1 MPSQEQPASSPN
13 SEHQRLLGALRESE
27 ILRELAGLLASSL
40 DLDRVLQVLVQR
52 TTEVCQ
58 VGRCAVWL
66 HDEERQ
72 LLRPVVYHLARELV
86 DAKRQRIAD
95 QLWYRS
101 TIPTANPLMSRL
113 LGGREMLY
121 IYDLRDERSLRALA
135 ELFLVRSILL
145 VALVREDRPVGV
157 MSLDN
162 PGEHSHFSAEQQQLA
177 RAIGQQAAVAI
188 DNARLYQRAESERQ
202 RAEQLIEQ
210 SQAIYQVAM
219 AVNSDEDLPTILE
232 IATQQLR
239 QVLKAESGKILLLEE
254 GRLYLPCSDEEA
266 AQAATNVP
274 ERQER
279 PGPSSGRQPAEGRT
293 ESAVAE
299 MGGGATQG
307 LLPQRRG
314 RVAASLDELPFCRQ
328 VATSG
333 VPLFVSL
340 DRLGI
345 SELHWFQT
353 QNFEHTLIVP
363 LMVGVRSPLPTD
375 EPGQPGQRCVG
386 LAFVS
391 FSDPHFRPS
400 KGHYTFAQDIAAQCA
415 LAIQKTQLL
424 EQARRAALLATE
436 RANTLNAV
444 FHAMTEGISV
454 LDMQGRLLMA
464 NATAREFV
472 GERLEGTVT
481 LEELLRRHPVYT
493 LQGQPLRSEDF
504 PLARALRGEQVRGER
519 FITRRADGRERIL
532 EINVAPL
539 LAPTGQQLG
548 VVSAFRDITSQMRIE
563 QHIHQALETMLRMAE
578 ALSGLTE
585 VTAILRSVLSLAL
598 QALDCQRGLVAL
610 YDPEQGQPGERLHL
624 EREQGDRETE
634 TLLSLSESEE
644 GATSHQAE
652 RRAEVQLLDWLLTAL
667 LSYEDYALQLRA
679 GHAFILTPSQFL
691 HLRRLSRG
699 QGQESQMPA
708 LPAGANRWLTL
719 VAPITHGG
727 RLLGVMLLVRPAAL
741 ALEESES
748 GDEGSELQYEFTI
761 WEMAVIEGVAQLAG
775 LAIEQARWQREAIAA
790 RASEAAMREA
800 NALKDEFLAITAHEF
815 RSPLTIILTNAQY
828 ARRTLN
834 RGSGPRQRERLLEQ
848 LGMIEEQTRLLTNI
862 VNTFLEATQINRGQL
877 VIARE
882 RVDLE
887 ELAQQVVAQHRTATA
902 LHELACR
909 VDEGGRPYL
918 VSGDRERLL
927 QVLVNLIQNAIKYSP
942 QGGPVFLSL
951 CRCPQEGGNLIQVEV
966 EDRGIG
972 IPPEAKEHLFERFYR
987 APNTGASQTRGLGL
1001 GLYFV
1006 AEILRM
1012 HGGSIRVESSGI
1024 PGEGSRFILTLPALE
1039 N

>member
-1 MPSQEQPASSPN
+1 MPPQEQPAFSSQR
-13 SEHQRLLGALRESE
+13 EHQRLLSALRESE

-52 TTEVCQ
+52 TTEVCR

-101 TIPTANPLMSRL
+101 TIPTTNPLMSRL

-121 IYDLRDERSLRALA
+121 IYDLRDERQLRALA

-145 VALVREDRPVGV
+145 VALVRENRPVGV

-162 PGEHSHFSAEQQQLA
+162 PGEHGSFSTEQQQLA

-188 DNARLYQRAESERQ
+188 DNARLYQRAESERR
-202 RAEQLIEQ
+202 RAEQLIER

-219 AVNSDEDLPTILE
+219 AVNSDEDLPTILS
-232 IATQQLR
+232 IATQQLQ
-239 QVLKAESGKILLLEE
+239 QVLGADSGQILLLEE
-254 GRLYLPCSDEEA
+254 GRLYQLCSPDERADMQEEA
-266 AQAATNVP
+266 SDWARRTVPTEGREEGEAGQSAKTRAVLAQA
-274 ERQER
+274 
-279 PGPSSGRQPAEGRT
+279 
-293 ESAVAE
+293 
-299 MGGGATQG
+299 
-307 LLPQRRG
+307 RG

-333 VPLFVSL
+333 TPLFVPL

-345 SELHWFQT
+345 SELHWFQM
-353 QNFEHTLIVP
+353 QNLEHTLIIP
-363 LMVGVRSPLPTD
+363 LMVGVRSSLPAD
-375 EPGQPGQRCVG
+375 AHSQSGQRCVG

-391 FSDPHFRPS
+391 FGDPQFRPTQD
-400 KGHYTFAQDIAAQCA
+400 HYAFAQDIAAQCA

-472 GERLEGTVT
+472 GERLEGPVT
-481 LEELLRRHPVYT
+481 LEQLLRRHPVYT

-585 VTAILRSVLSLAL
+585 VRAILRSVLGMAL
-598 QALDCQRGLVAL
+598 EALDCRRGLVAL
-610 YDPEQGQPGERLHL
+610 YEPEQNQPGERLL
-624 EREQGDRETE
+624 VERESQR
-634 TLLSLSESEE
+634 SEPGPGLPASEREE
-644 GATSHQAE
+644 GRQESGSQAE
-652 RRAEVQLLDWLLTAL
+652 AQQLDWLLTAL
-667 LSYEDYALQLRA
+667 LNYEDYFLQLRA
-679 GHAFILTPSQFL
+679 GHAFILTPSQLL
-691 HLRRLSRG
+691 HLRRLSRS
-699 QGQESQMPA
+699 QESSQSQWSA
-708 LPAGANRWLTL
+708 LLPGSARWLTL

-727 RLLGVMLLVRPAAL
+727 RLLGVMLLTRPSAL
-741 ALEESES
+741 AVEESES
-748 GDEGSELQYEFTI
+748 ADEGAEPQYEFTI

-775 LAIEQARWQREAIAA
+775 LAIEQARWQHEAIAA

-800 NALKDEFLAITAHEF
+800 NTLKDEFLAITAHEF

-848 LGMIEEQTRLLTNI
+848 LAMIEEQTRLLTNI

-887 ELAQQVVAQHRTATA
+887 QLAQQVIAQHRTATA
-902 LHELACR
+902 LHDLSCR
-909 VDEGGRPYL
+909 VDESGRPYL
-918 VSGDRERLL
+918 ISGDRERLL

-942 QGGPVFLSL
+942 QGGPVLLSL
-951 CRCPQEGGNLIQVEV
+951 CRCPQENGDLIQVEV

-972 IPPEAKEHLFERFYR
+972 IPPEAKDHLFERFYR
-987 APNTGASQTRGLGL
+987 APNTGASQSRGLGL

-1006 AEILRM
+1006 AEIVRM
-1012 HGGSIRVESSGI
+1012 HGGSIHVESSGV
-1024 PGEGSRFILTLPALE
+1024 PGEGSRFILTLPALQD
-1039 N
+1039 

>member
-13 SEHQRLLGALRESE
+13 SEHQRLLSALRESE

-162 PGEHSHFSAEQQQLA
+162 PGEHSSFSTEQQQLA

-254 GRLYLPCSDEEA
+254 GRLYLPCSSEEGLE
-266 AQAATNVP
+266 TVVK
-274 ERQER
+274 RQER
-279 PGPSSGRQPAEGRT
+279 QGQASKAALAEEQAEGMEGRS
-293 ESAVAE
+293 EGQALVS
-299 MGGGATQG
+299 
-307 LLPQRRG
+307 RWRG

-328 VATSG
+328 AATSG
-333 VPLFVSL
+333 QPLFVPL

-353 QNFEHTLIVP
+353 QNLEHTLIVP
-363 LMVGVRSPLPTD
+363 LMVGVRSSWPVD
-375 EPGQPGQRCVG
+375 EQSQPGQRCVG
-386 LAFVS
+386 LAFAS

-585 VTAILRSVLSLAL
+585 VTAILRSVLSMAL

-610 YDPEQGQPGERLHL
+610 YDPERDQLGERLHL
-624 EREQGDRETE
+624 EREQGDQEPPVD
-634 TLLSLSESEE
+634 LAESV
-644 GATSHQAE
+644 ARTTHQAE
-652 RRAEVQLLDWLLTAL
+652 GQIEIQLLDWLLTAL
-667 LSYEDYALQLRA
+667 LNYEDYALQLRA

-691 HLRRLSRG
+691 HLHRLGRG
-699 QGQESQMPA
+699 HGQERQLPA
-708 LPAGANRWLTL
+708 LPVDVSRWLTL

-727 RLLGVMLLVRPAAL
+727 RLLGVMLLMRPTAF
-741 ALEESES
+741 ALEENEG

-775 LAIEQARWQREAIAA
+775 LAIEQARWQQEAIAA

-882 RVDLE
+882 QVDLE

-909 VDEGGRPYL
+909 IDEGGRPYL

-942 QGGPVFLSL
+942 QGGPIFLSL
-951 CRCPQEGGNLIQVEV
+951 CRCPRESGSLIQVEV

-1039 N
+1039 NEARR

>member
-1 MPSQEQPASSPN
+1 MPSQEQPASSQN
-13 SEHQRLLGALRESE
+13 SEHQRLLSALRESE

-52 TTEVCQ
+52 TTEVCR

-101 TIPTANPLMSRL
+101 TIPTTNPLMSRL
-113 LGGREMLY
+113 LSGREMLY
-121 IYDLRDERSLRALA
+121 IYDLRDERPLRALA

-162 PGEHSHFSAEQQQLA
+162 PGEHGSFSAEQQQLA

-188 DNARLYQRAESERQ
+188 DNARLYRRVERERQ
-202 RAEQLIEQ
+202 RAEQLIER

-232 IATQQLR
+232 IAIQQLR
-239 QVLKAESGKILLLEE
+239 QVLGADSGKILLLEE
-254 GRLYLPCSDEEA
+254 GRLYLPCSPEEA
-266 AQAATNVP
+266 NEAQ
-274 ERQER
+274 QE
-279 PGPSSGRQPAEGRT
+279 
-293 ESAVAE
+293 
-299 MGGGATQG
+299 TQG
-307 LLPQRRG
+307 RSHKGEAVGRREESVLGQPLQALSPLRG
-314 RVAASLDELPFCRQ
+314 RLAASLDELPFCRQ
-328 VATSG
+328 AATNG
-333 VPLFVSL
+333 APLFVSL

-353 QNFEHTLIVP
+353 QNLEHTLITP
-363 LMVGVRSPLPTD
+363 LMVGVRSSLPAD
-375 EPGQPGQRCVG
+375 GRGHSGPRCVG

-400 KGHYTFAQDIAAQCA
+400 KDHYTFAQDIAAQCA
-415 LAIQKTQLL
+415 LAVQKTQLL
-424 EQARRAALLATE
+424 EQARRAASLATE

-454 LDMQGRLLMA
+454 LDMEGRLLMA

-472 GERLEGTVT
+472 GGRLEGTAT
-481 LEELLRRHPVYT
+481 LKELLRRHPAYT

-585 VTAILRSVLSLAL
+585 VTAILRSVLSMAL

-624 EREQGDRETE
+624 EREQPEAGPLAIPLEA
-634 TLLSLSESEE
+634 SERWTN
-644 GATSHQAE
+644 GQAE
-652 RRAEVQLLDWLLTAL
+652 AQQLDWLLTAL
-667 LSYEDYALQLRA
+667 LDHEDYFLQLSA
-679 GHAFILTPSQFL
+679 GHAFLLTPGQFL
-691 HLRRLSRG
+691 HLRRFSRG
-699 QGQESQMPA
+699 HGHSSQGPGPGPGQPPA
-708 LPAGANRWLTL
+708 LPPGASRWLTL
-719 VAPITHGG
+719 VAPITHSG
-727 RLLGVMLLVRPAAL
+727 RLLGVMLLTRPSTL
-741 ALEESES
+741 PLGESEGGDEESEP
-748 GDEGSELQYEFTI
+748 QYEFTI

-775 LAIEQARWQREAIAA
+775 LAIEQARWQHEAIAA

-800 NALKDEFLAITAHEF
+800 NALKDEFLALTAHEF

-902 LHELACR
+902 LHDLVCR
-909 VDEGGRPYL
+909 VDESGRPYL

-942 QGGPVFLSL
+942 QGGPVLLSL
-951 CRCPQEGGNLIQVEV
+951 CRCPQTDGNLIQVEV

-987 APNTGASQTRGLGL
+987 APNTGTGQARGLGL

-1012 HGGSIRVESSGI
+1012 HGGSIRVESSGV
-1024 PGEGSRFILTLPALE
+1024 PGEGSRFILTLPALQ

>member
-1 MPSQEQPASSPN
+1 MPSQEQPASSQN
-13 SEHQRLLGALRESE
+13 SEHQRLLSALRESE

-101 TIPTANPLMSRL
+101 TIPTTNPLMSRL
-113 LGGREMLY
+113 LSGRAMLY
-121 IYDLRDERSLRALA
+121 VYDLRDERSLRALA

-162 PGEHSHFSAEQQQLA
+162 PGEHGSFSAEQQQLA

-188 DNARLYQRAESERQ
+188 DNARLYQRAESERR
-202 RAEQLIEQ
+202 RAEQLIER

-239 QVLKAESGKILLLEE
+239 QVLGADTGKILLLEE
-254 GRLYLPCSDEEA
+254 GRLYLPCTTEEMDEG
-266 AQAATNVP
+266 Q
-274 ERQER
+274 
-279 PGPSSGRQPAEGRT
+279 AEGQGQSQKEAST
-293 ESAVAE
+293 
-299 MGGGATQG
+299 GGREGSIVEQPLKALT
-307 LLPQRRG
+307 PSRG
-314 RVAASLDELPFCRQ
+314 RIAASLDELPFCRQ
-328 VATSG
+328 AATSG

-353 QNFEHTLIVP
+353 QNLGHTLITP

-375 EPGQPGQRCVG
+375 EQSQSGQRCVG

-400 KGHYTFAQDIAAQCA
+400 KDHYTFALDIAAQCA
-415 LAIQKTQLL
+415 LAVQKTQLL
-424 EQARRAALLATE
+424 EQARRAASLATE

-472 GERLEGTVT
+472 GGRLEGTVT
-481 LEELLRRHPVYT
+481 LEELLRRQPVYT
-493 LQGQPLRSEDF
+493 LQGQPLHSEDF

-585 VTAILRSVLSLAL
+585 VTAILRSVLSMAL

-610 YDPEQGQPGERLHL
+610 YDPEQGRPGERLHL
-624 EREQGDRETE
+624 ERELYDND
-634 TLLSLSESEE
+634 LLANLPAAS
-644 GATSHQAE
+644 E
-652 RRAEVQLLDWLLTAL
+652 RRSLGQVEAQQLDWLLTAL
-667 LSYEDYALQLRA
+667 LDYEDYFLQLSA

-699 QGQESQMPA
+699 HSHSRGGQLPA
-708 LPAGANRWLTL
+708 LPPNASRWLTL

-727 RLLGVMLLVRPAAL
+727 RLLGVMLLMRPSAL
-741 ALEESES
+741 PFGESEGGDEESEP
-748 GDEGSELQYEFTI
+748 QYEFTI

-775 LAIEQARWQREAIAA
+775 LAIEQARWQQEAIAA

-815 RSPLTIILTNAQY
+815 RSPLTVILTNAQY

-877 VIARE
+877 VIDRE

-902 LHELACR
+902 LHDLACR
-909 VDEGGRPYL
+909 VDENGRPYL

-942 QGGPVFLSL
+942 QGGPVLLSL
-951 CRCPQEGGNLIQVEV
+951 CRCPQTDGNLIQVEV

-987 APNTGASQTRGLGL
+987 APNTGTGQARGLGL

-1012 HGGSIRVESSGI
+1012 HGGSIRVESSGV
-1024 PGEGSRFILTLPALE
+1024 PGEGSRFILTLPALQS
-1039 N
+1039 